1 MDEIVS
7 ITIRK
12 LKVSLRSLQSR
23 NFRLFFIGQGISVI
37 GTWMAQVATIWLAY
51 ELTQSALTLGVLGF
65 ISEIPI
71 FLISPFAGV
80 FVDRSNRYRLLI
92 ITQILTALRSAI
104 LAILVLTGIVNIW
117 YLLLLSITL
126 GSIASVEIPTRQAFV
141 PDMVEREAD
150 LGNAIALSSSLAS
163 GARLIGPA
171 IAGII
176 IATIG
181 ASWCFLI
188 DSISYVA
195 VIAALLAMKITTR
208 RRETPVAH
216 SAWGQLKEGFDYSF
230 NSLPIRSILLL
241 LALVYFMGTPFI
253 ALGPILA
260 SEILGGES
268 DVFGFLMTTS
278 GIGALIGGVYLSSRQ
293 EVKGFAKL
301 LAISPA
307 ILGIA
312 LIGFSLSRVL
322 WLSLLMVLLV
332 GFCLMVQNAASNTV
346 LQTILENDKR
356 GRVMSLHAVASES
369 MVPFGNLFA
378 GALAIHIGA
387 TNTLAIEG
395 IFCLIGSFLF
405 TKYLPRLN
413 RSLVQNK

>member
-1 MDEIVS
+1 
-7 ITIRK
+7 
-12 LKVSLRSLQSR
+12 
-23 NFRLFFIGQGISVI
+23 
-37 GTWMAQVATIWLAY
+37 
-51 ELTQSALTLGVLGF
+51 
-65 ISEIPI
+65 
-71 FLISPFAGV
+71 
-80 FVDRSNRYRLLI
+80 
-92 ITQILTALRSAI
+92 
-104 LAILVLTGIVNIW
+104 
-117 YLLLLSITL
+117 LLSITL

-141 PDMVEREAD
+141 PDMVEKEAD

-312 LIGFSLSRVL
+312 LIGFSLSRAL

-395 IFCLIGSFLF
+395 TSCLIGSFLF
-405 TKYLPRLN
+405 FRYLPRLN
-413 RSLVQNK
+413 RSLTKNK